1 MPGVVPTLGTL
12 VYKDALVKFQSKIKG
27 PKMRLTLL
35 LVSLAITIPVNAET
49 ITLTPSDDASVRD
62 GINGVNENASW
73 LDVFDS
79 SSIPRHTFIK
89 FDLSDHSDDLI
100 GDDISSATLRVY
112 IQRVLRAGEIT
123 FAIPNVDWDE
133 GSLTGNDYPASFSN
147 SSYATADIKT
157 SDKAD
162 YLEIDITDIAQDW
175 FDGGDNYGVAILP
188 TRSDNARVKLGS
200 QRVSS
205 KRPEVVIEATDAV
218 AISYENFSSGNAL
231 HHREYTSD
239 VFIAQ
244 RFSPLAKT
252 TFSKGR
258 ILPGY
263 WNGGGYIS
271 GGYIGIAVYA
281 ADGFSG
287 GPGTLLS
294 QGVPDFACCYGGDE
308 ILEIDIEEV
317 TLRPGTEYWF
327 VIGTDDGLEIG
338 VTADP
343 YDTNNTYS
351 DWAWSAGYS
360 SCRIRDVDMSALGS
374 TGFAEDA
381 DSYGGSCY
389 REPSFSFQL
398 LP

>member
-1 MPGVVPTLGTL
+1 M
-12 VYKDALVKFQSKIKG
+12 
-27 PKMRLTLL
+27 KMRLTLL

-62 GINGVNENASW
+62 GITNVSEGASW

-112 IQRVLRAGEIT
+112 IQRVLRAGEVT

-147 SSYATADIKT
+147 SSYATADIAT

-188 TRSDNARVKLGS
+188 TSGDNARIKFGS

-205 KRPEVVIEATDAV
+205 KRPEVVIEATEAV
-218 AISYENFSSGNAL
+218 AIGYENFSFGNAL
-231 HHREYTSD
+231 HAQSYSDD
-239 VFIAQ
+239 VFIAHK
-244 RFSPLAKT
+244 FSPLAKT

-258 ILPGY
+258 IHPAY
-263 WNGGGYIS
+263 FGGAYTGQ
-271 GGYIGIAVYA
+271 IGIAVYA
-281 ADGFSG
+281 ADNYDG

-294 QGVPDFACCYGGDE
+294 QGVPSAGGFYGADT
-308 ILEIDIEEV
+308 LEIDIEEV

-327 VIGTDDGLEIG
+327 AIGLDMGNPPFNIG
-338 VTADP
+338 VTSDP
-343 YDTNNTYS
+343 DDSLVGFAEAAEYL
-351 DWAWSAGYS
+351 
-360 SCRIRDVDMSALGS
+360 SCHITGADMSALSS
-374 TGFAEDA
+374 TGFFAEDA
-381 DSYGGSCY
+381 YFSYGLCDA
-389 REPSFSFQL
+389 EPAFSFQL

>member
-1 MPGVVPTLGTL
+1 MSAVVPTLGTL

-27 PKMRLTLL
+27 PKMRFTLL

-62 GINGVNENASW
+62 GINNVSEGASW

-79 SSIPRHTFIK
+79 NSIPRHTFIK

-112 IQRVLRAGEIT
+112 IQRVLRAGEVT

-133 GSLTGNDYPASFSN
+133 GSLTGNDYPTSFSN

-188 TRSDNARVKLGS
+188 TSGDNARIKFGS

-218 AISYENFSSGNAL
+218 AIGYENFNVGNAV
-231 HHREYTSD
+231 HEQSFSSD

-244 RFSPLAKT
+244 KFAPLAKT

-258 ILPGY
+258 IYPANY
-263 WNGGGYIS
+263 GGVSYTGP
-271 GGYIGIAVYA
+271 IGIAVYA
-281 ADGFSG
+281 ADNFDS

-294 QGVPDFACCYGGDE
+294 QGVPSNPGGHYGE
-308 ILEIDIEEV
+308 EYLEIDIEEV
-317 TLRPGTEYWF
+317 TLRPGTAYWF
-327 VIGTDDGLEIG
+327 AIGLDMVNSPFEIG
-338 VTADP
+338 ITADP
-343 YDTNNTYS
+343 QGIQ
-351 DWAWSAGYS
+351 GYARDAEHV
-360 SCRIRDVDMSALGS
+360 SCHIEGADMSALSS
-374 TGFAEDA
+374 TGFEEDPFYN
-381 DSYGGSCY
+381 YGNFGVCDP
-389 REPSFSFQL
+389 EPAFSFQL

>member
-1 MPGVVPTLGTL
+1 
-12 VYKDALVKFQSKIKG
+12 
-27 PKMRLTLL
+27 MRLTLL

-79 SSIPRHTFIK
+79 NSIPRHTFIK

-112 IQRVLRAGEIT
+112 IQRVLRAGEVT

-133 GSLTGNDYPASFSN
+133 GSLTGNDYPTSFSN

-175 FDGGDNYGVAILP
+175 FDGGGNYGVAILP
-188 TRSDNARVKLGS
+188 TSGDNARIKFGS

-218 AISYENFSSGNAL
+218 AVGYENFGLGIATFTQSYSGD
-231 HHREYTSD
+231 D

-244 RFSPLAKT
+244 KFSPVAKT

-258 ILPGY
+258 IRPAY
-263 WNGGGYIS
+263 YGGDTFTGP
-271 GGYIGIAVYA
+271 IGIAVYA
-281 ADGFSG
+281 ADNWDS

-294 QGVPDFACCYGGDE
+294 QGVPSNLSGYYGADT
-308 ILEIDIEEV
+308 LEIDIEEV

-327 VIGTDDGLEIG
+327 VIGLDGLGTTFEIG
-338 VTADP
+338 VAADA
-343 YDTNNTYS
+343 DVTSSYS
-351 DWAWSAGYS
+351 QGTEYL
-360 SCRIRDVDMSALGS
+360 SCHIEGANMSALSS

-381 DSYGGSCY
+381 YTSYGRCDA
-389 REPSFSFQL
+389 EPAFSFQL

>member
-1 MPGVVPTLGTL
+1 MRFTVLL
-12 VYKDALVKFQSKIKG
+12 VY
-27 PKMRLTLL
+27 
-35 LVSLAITIPVNAET
+35 LAITIPVSAET
-49 ITLTPSDDASVRD
+49 ITLMPSDDASVRD

-79 SSIPRHTFIK
+79 NSIPRHTFIK

-112 IQRVLRAGEIT
+112 IQNVLRAGEVT
-123 FAIPNVDWDE
+123 FAIPNVYWNE

-147 SSYATADIKT
+147 SSYATADIAT

-175 FDGGDNYGVAILP
+175 FDGGANYGIAILP
-188 TRSDNARVKLGS
+188 TSGDNARIKFGS

-218 AISYENFSSGNAL
+218 AIGYENFGLGNAL
-231 HHREYTSD
+231 HDQGYGD
-239 VFIAQ
+239 DIFIAQ
-244 RFSPLAKT
+244 KFSPLAKT

-258 ILPGY
+258 IRPAY
-263 WNGGGYIS
+263 YGGDSYTGP
-271 GGYIGIAVYA
+271 IGIAVYA
-281 ADGFSG
+281 ADNYDG

-294 QGVPDFACCYGGDE
+294 QGVPSGLGGFYGEDT
-308 ILEIDIEEV
+308 LEIDIEEV

-327 VIGTDDGLEIG
+327 AIGLDMVNPSFAIG
-338 VTADP
+338 VTSDPDDSPLGYAGGADHI
-343 YDTNNTYS
+343 
-351 DWAWSAGYS
+351 
-360 SCRIRDVDMSALGS
+360 SCHIVGADMSALSS

-381 DSYGGSCY
+381 FDFYGTCA
-389 REPSFSFQL
+389 REPAFSFQL